1 MIDRILR
8 SNIEGVLIFLYR
20 QTFLTLIKLIEKN
33 INTYNFKSA
42 ALFSNFTL
50 FSRTGI
56 FGTCVPY
63 KQNCYTSIS
72 FTLKYHMIP
81 LPSTPPSPERPC
93 RLALETCFSRT
104 SRAPTP
110 EKTAT
115 SSRLPHDFS
124 SGQSYHGIRMQVI
137 RPVLHNLPCYLH
149 RTYQVLC
156 FNNYTPSKLPLCF
169 VHKL

>member
-1 MIDRILR
+1 MNLWSSNLTTCANTVRKKNADVSGCMAPAVGEWWCLANLFLHETP
-8 SNIEGVLIFLYR
+8 SNIFLW
-20 QTFLTLIKLIEKN
+20 TV
-33 INTYNFKSA
+33 
-42 ALFSNFTL
+42 
-50 FSRTGI
+50 I

-63 KQNCYTSIS
+63 KQNCHTSTS
-72 FTLKYHMIP
+72 FTLKYHTIP
-81 LPSTPPSPERPC
+81 RPLTSPPPKWPR
-93 RLALETCFSRT
+93 RLARETCFSRT

-124 SGQSYHGIRMQVI
+124 SGQSYHDICMQVI

-156 FNNYTPSKLPLCF
+156 FNNYTLSKLPLCF